1 MYTFAVQKQNDDF
14 MKYIHVQF
22 NCNPNSETVKDV
34 LAATLAD
41 IGFETFEQFEG
52 GLNAYIPIN
61 LFSETNMKE
70 ILDDFPLGAQFSWT
84 MEEMEEKNWNEE
96 WERNYFQPIVIADQ
110 FIYPQKYILT
120 KF

>member
-1 MYTFAVQKQNDDF
+1 

-61 LFSETNMKE
+61 LFLKQT
-70 ILDDFPLGAQFSWT
+70 
-84 MEEMEEKNWNEE
+84 
-96 WERNYFQPIVIADQ
+96 
-110 FIYPQKYILT
+110 
-120 KF
+120 